1 MHSNY
6 SILTKQ
12 LKYLGSGEIPPSEL
26 PYQEDEQP
34 QSLHQKSKW
43 KCYRTIGKSKVL
55 RKITGQVQYK
65 RAHRCQST
73 RSRLRSLNENRRANF
88 SEKAILNK
96 RVHRISEMSVIED
109 EINRLASLKKLAP
122 ERTISMETTRSS
134 KKEVQFD
141 FSMKSFDEDNERAFV
156 I

>member
-1 MHSNY
+1 
-6 SILTKQ
+6 
-12 LKYLGSGEIPPSEL
+12 
-26 PYQEDEQP
+26 
-34 QSLHQKSKW
+34 
-43 KCYRTIGKSKVL
+43 
-55 RKITGQVQYK
+55 
-65 RAHRCQST
+65 
-73 RSRLRSLNENRRANF
+73 
-88 SEKAILNK
+88 
-96 RVHRISEMSVIED
+96 MSVIED